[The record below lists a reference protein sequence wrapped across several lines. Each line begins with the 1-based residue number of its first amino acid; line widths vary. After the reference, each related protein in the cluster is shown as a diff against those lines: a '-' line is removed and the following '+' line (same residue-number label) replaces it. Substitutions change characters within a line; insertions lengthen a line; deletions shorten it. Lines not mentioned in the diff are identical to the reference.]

1 MKLTKAL
8 EKARTA
14 NKKKG
19 RPAPKKVMSVERR
32 VNNNGWQP
40 PVYSDSA
47 KIELDYECLLD
58 NRCICIS
65 PDAPELDSYKV
76 LRTKIQQLTK
86 EKGWNTVMIT
96 SADAGE
102 GKTFTAIN
110 LALTFARAYNQTVM
124 LVDCDFRRQSI
135 QKMMGFESDAG
146 LIDYL
151 VDGRPLNEFI
161 IWPGIDKL
169 TLISGG
175 RTFEDSSELLDSP
188 RMKNLVQELKTRYDD
203 RYIIFDV
210 PPILGSADA
219 LALTPYVDCIV
230 MVVEEGRSSMRSV
243 QKAVEAI
250 PQEKFL
256 GFVMNRQKAGGSRYR
271 YYYHRGS

>member
-1 MKLTKAL
+1 MKLRKAL
-8 EKARTA
+8 EKA
-14 NKKKG
+14 KKTRKQKMQEMPQ
-19 RPAPKKVMSVERR
+19 RIVPVEHR
-32 VNNNGWQP
+32 VSGNDWKP
-40 PVYSDSA
+40 PVYTDSTN
-47 KIELDYECLLD
+47 INLDHGCLLN

-65 PDAPELDSYKV
+65 PDAPELESYKV

-86 EKGWNTVMIT
+86 QKGWNTVMIT
-96 SADAGE
+96 SPDAGE
-102 GKTFTAIN
+102 GKTLTAVN

-135 QKMMGFESDAG
+135 QKIMGFEGSAG

-175 RTFEDSSELLDSP
+175 RTFDDSSELLDSP
-188 RMKNLVQELKTRYDD
+188 RMRNLVQELKNRYDD

-210 PPILGSADA
+210 PPILGNADA
-219 LALTPYVDCIV
+219 LALTPHVDSIV
-230 MVVEEGRSSMRSV
+230 MVVAEGKTSMRNV
-243 QKAVEAI
+243 QKALEAI

-256 GFVMNRQKAGGSRYR
+256 GFVINKQKIGWSRYR
-271 YYYHRGS
+271 SYYGR

>member
-8 EKARTA
+8 DKA
-14 NKKKG
+14 KKHKG
-19 RPAPKKVMSVERR
+19 RPASAKVISVKHR
-32 VNNNGWQP
+32 VRANDWKP
-40 PVYSDSA
+40 PVYKDSA
-47 KIELDYECLLD
+47 KVELDHECLLD
-58 NRCICIS
+58 NRCVCIS

-96 SADAGE
+96 SAEAGE
-102 GKTFTAIN
+102 GKTFTAVN

-151 VDGRPLNEFI
+151 VDGRPLSEFI

-175 RTFEDSSELLDSP
+175 RTVEDSSELLDSA
-188 RMKNLVQELKTRYDD
+188 RMKDLVQELKTRYDD
-203 RYIIFDV
+203 RYILFDV
-210 PPILGSADA
+210 PPVLGSADA
-219 LALTPYVDCIV
+219 LALAPYVDSIV
-230 MVVEEGRSSMRSV
+230 MVVAEGRSSMRSV

-256 GFVMNRQKAGGSRYR
+256 GFVMNKQKAGGSRYHYR
-271 YYYHRGS
+271 

>member
-8 EKARTA
+8 DKAKTQ
-14 NKKKG
+14 KG
-19 RPAPKKVMSVERR
+19 RPAPGKVISVEHR
-32 VNNNGWQP
+32 VRDNDWQP
-40 PVYSDSA
+40 PVYTDSA
-47 KIELDYECLLD
+47 NIELDHECLLD
-58 NRCICIS
+58 NRCVCIS

-96 SADAGE
+96 SAEAGE
-102 GKTFTAIN
+102 GKTFTAVN

-151 VDGRPLNEFI
+151 VDGRPLHEFI

-210 PPILGSADA
+210 PPVLGSADA
-219 LALTPYVDCIV
+219 LALAPYVDSIV

-256 GFVMNRQKAGGSRYR
+256 GFVMNRQKAAGSRYR
-271 YYYHRGS
+271 YYYHR

>member
-1 MKLTKAL
+1 MKLRKAL
-8 EKARTA
+8 EKA
-14 NKKKG
+14 KKTRKQKMQEMPQ
-19 RPAPKKVMSVERR
+19 RIVPVEHR
-32 VNNNGWQP
+32 VSGNDWKP
-40 PVYSDSA
+40 PVYTDST
-47 KIELDYECLLD
+47 KIHLNHNSLLD

-65 PDAPELDSYKV
+65 PDAPELDCYKV

-86 EKGWNTVMIT
+86 TKGWNTVMIT

-102 GKTFTAIN
+102 GKTLTAIN

-135 QKMMGFESDAG
+135 RKIMGFESSAG

-188 RMKNLVQELKTRYDD
+188 RMKNLVQELKSRYDD

-219 LALTPYVDCIV
+219 LALTPHVDSII
-230 MVVEEGRSSMRSV
+230 MVVEEGKTSFRSV
-243 QKAVEAI
+243 KKALEAI
-250 PQEKFL
+250 PHEKFL
-256 GFVMNRQKAGGSRYR
+256 GFVMNKQKAGGSQYR
-271 YYYHRGS
+271 SYYGR

>member
-1 MKLTKAL
+1 M
-8 EKARTA
+8 
-14 NKKKG
+14 
-19 RPAPKKVMSVERR
+19 PVERR
-32 VNNNGWQP
+32 VAGNGWKP
-40 PVYSDSA
+40 PVYRDSA
-47 KIELDYECLLD
+47 KIELDHECLLD

-65 PDAPELDSYKV
+65 TDAPELESYKV

-102 GKTFTAIN
+102 GKTFTAVN
-110 LALTFARAYNQTVM
+110 LALTFARAYNQTVL
-124 LVDCDFRRQSI
+124 LVDCDFRRQGI
-135 QKMMGFESDAG
+135 QKMMGFESGAG

-169 TLISGG
+169 TVISGG

-188 RMKNLVQELKTRYDD
+188 RMKHLVQELKKRYDD
-203 RYIIFDV
+203 RYILFDV

-219 LALTPYVDCIV
+219 LALAPQVDCIV
-230 MVVEEGRSSMRSV
+230 LVVEEGKSTMRSV

-256 GFVMNRQKAGGSRYR
+256 GFVMNRQKSGGSRYR
-271 YYYHRGS
+271 YYYDR

>member
-1 MKLTKAL
+1 MKLRKAL
-8 EKARTA
+8 EKARKT
-14 NKKKG
+14 NQQRNRG
-19 RPAPKKVMSVERR
+19 TPKRIVPVEHR
-32 VNNNGWQP
+32 VTDNNWKP
-40 PVYSDSA
+40 PVYTDST
-47 KIELDYECLLD
+47 KVELDRQCLLE
-58 NRCICIS
+58 NRCIGIS
-65 PDAPELDSYKV
+65 PDSPELESYKV

-86 EKGWNTVMIT
+86 VKGWNTVMIT

-102 GKTFTAIN
+102 GKTFTAVN

-135 QKMMGFESDAG
+135 QKMMGFKSNAG

-175 RTFEDSSELLDSP
+175 RTFEDSSELLSSP
-188 RMKNLVQELKTRYDD
+188 RMKDLVAELKSRYDD

-210 PPILGSADA
+210 PPILGGADA
-219 LALTPYVDCIV
+219 LALTPHVDSIV
-230 MVVEEGRSSMRSV
+230 MVVAEGKTSMRSV
-243 QKAVEAI
+243 QKAMEAI
-250 PQEKFL
+250 PREKFL
-256 GFVMNRQKAGGSRYR
+256 GFVMNRQKAGGSQYGS
-271 YYYHRGS
+271 YYYR